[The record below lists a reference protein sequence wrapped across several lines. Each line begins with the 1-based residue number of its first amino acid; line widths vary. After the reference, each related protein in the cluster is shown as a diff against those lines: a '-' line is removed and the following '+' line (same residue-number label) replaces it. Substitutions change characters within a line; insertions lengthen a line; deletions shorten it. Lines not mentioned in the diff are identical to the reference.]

1 LWNAAV
7 ARRCSPGH
15 LAAPF
20 DLVSVALSK
29 GLGAPGGS
37 LLAGSRALIDAA
49 VRHRRMLGGAMRQ
62 VGIFAAAGLHALDHH
77 VDRLADDHDNAAH
90 IARRLVDSS
99 RILLRAE
106 TVQTNIIVFSLTPD
120 APDAATIVARA
131 RERGVLIIA
140 FGPRTIRLVTHL
152 DVSRSQCEQAA
163 DVLLA
168 LI

>member
-1 LWNAAV
+1 
-7 ARRCSPGH
+7 
-15 LAAPF
+15 
-20 DLVSVALSK
+20 
-29 GLGAPGGS
+29 
-37 LLAGSRALIDAA
+37 
-49 VRHRRMLGGAMRQ
+49 MLGGAMRQ
-62 VGIFAAAGLHALDHH
+62 AGIFAAAGLHALDHH
-77 VDRLADDHDNAAH
+77 VNRLADDHDNAAH